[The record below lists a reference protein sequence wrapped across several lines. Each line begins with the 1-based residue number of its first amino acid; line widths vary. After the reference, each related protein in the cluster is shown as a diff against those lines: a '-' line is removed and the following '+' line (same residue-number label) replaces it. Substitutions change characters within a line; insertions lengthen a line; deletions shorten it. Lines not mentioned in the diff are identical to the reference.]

1 MIRDR
6 QKPRLLVATGNPGK
20 AQEIRALLTGLEVE
34 ILTLADLEG
43 LWRTETLGGLPA
55 SQDDQEISERF
66 ERLERAMAET
76 ADTFAGNAA
85 IKARGARN
93 ITGLPALADDSGLVV
108 DALGGAPGV
117 YSARYA
123 GGHGDDEANNR
134 LLLTNLEGV
143 PEERRT
149 ARFVAALVLALPDG
163 GEFTAEGACE
173 GRIGWAPKGEGGFG
187 YDPLFILA
195 GDGRT
200 TAELP
205 REEKNRISHRGKALQ
220 AMAPAL
226 RRIFAKKA

>member
-1 MIRDR
+1 MIGNPQR
-6 QKPRLLVATGNPGK
+6 PRLLAATGNPGK
-20 AQEIRALLTGLEVE
+20 AQEIRDLLAGLDVE

-43 LWRTETLGGLPA
+43 LWRTEALGGLPA
-55 SQDDQEISERF
+55 SADEHEISRRF
-66 ERLERAMAET
+66 ESLERAMAET

-134 LLLTNLEGV
+134 LLLANLEGV

-149 ARFVAALVLALPDG
+149 ARFVAAIVLALPDG
-163 GEFTAEGACE
+163 REFTAEGTCE

-195 GDGRT
+195 GDRRT

-220 AMAPAL
+220 AMAPVL
-226 RRIFAKKA
+226 QRIFAKKA